1 MGVESYMHKYAKV
14 VLAGWLRK
22 KVRIGEK
29 FKGLDNII
37 LTLSNTPKTS
47 PMCNVYS
54 EYPICKDKNGNIIG
68 LSMNDESQIQSQT
81 QSQIQS
87 QTQIQHPWEKWLHDN
102 KRKVSAKHNVPTSY
116 ELKEYVDSKELSIL
130 HIFDLVYINPNTK
143 SVESVFE
150 IMHKHLV
157 TEYKKKFIEEN
168 KLKGYEI
175 SAEWIMN
182 KVQSPFHVECLNT
195 YSLEK

>member
-29 FKGLDNII
+29 FKGLDNIQ
-37 LTLSNTPKTS
+37 LTLSDTPSKK
-47 PMCNVYS
+47 PMCNVYT

-68 LSMNDESQIQSQT
+68 LKIQNTNT
-81 QSQIQS
+81 QNKNE
-87 QTQIQHPWEKWLHDN
+87 HPWDEWLKN
-102 KRKVSAKHNVPTSY
+102 NNRKVSAKHNVPTSY
-116 ELKEYVDSKELSIL
+116 ELKQYVDSKELTIL
-130 HIFDLVYINPNTK
+130 HIFDLVYINPITK

-150 IMHKHLV
+150 IMHKHPV
-157 TEYKKKFIEEN
+157 TEYKKKFIEEYN
-168 KLKGYEI
+168 LKGYEI

-182 KVQSPFHVECLNT
+182 KVQSPFHVECVNT
-195 YSLEK
+195 YCLE